1 MSDCPANTCW
11 TKSAPW
17 RMGLYWALT
26 TSEISGRMI
35 LYFKKR
41 IRDGGGWSDWKAF
54 RGGCFSSLS
63 SSFLD
68 RSSAAA
74 FFPHLNPL
82 YVLSSC
88 AHRRSKDGEPD
99 VAKAGGGGF
108 FQAYAERRMCHAGR
122 RQGAIRAGPSDSTV
136 QWDDFSEL
144 GRRQGTYHLTEG
156 WGLTWGSTFGHLLVL
171 EQLSVGSS
179 DLNRLPQL
187 IVYIQTQAWWNNKNA
202 NQTKPSGFLLFHL
215 MNGRLWHMSH

>member
-63 SSFLD
+63 SSFPD

-74 FFPHLNPL
+74 FFPHLSPL
-82 YVLSSC
+82 HVLSSC
-88 AHRRSKDGEPD
+88 AHRRNKDGEPD
-99 VAKAGGGGF
+99 VAKAGGGGC
-108 FQAYAERRMCHAGR
+108 FQAYAERRMCHAGW
-122 RQGAIRAGPSDSTV
+122 RQGAIRAKPG
-136 QWDDFSEL
+136 
-144 GRRQGTYHLTEG
+144 HLTPRCSGKTFKGWAEG
-156 WGLTWGSTFGHLLVL
+156 REHTT
-171 EQLSVGSS
+171 
-179 DLNRLPQL
+179 
-187 IVYIQTQAWWNNKNA
+187 
-202 NQTKPSGFLLFHL
+202 
-215 MNGRLWHMSH
+215 